1 MRLQGDG
8 TTARFSVLL
17 YCFWASVVS
26 IEVFLV
32 PYLVE
37 AGFRSAQAGYV
48 MSAIFL
54 VTIVS
59 QPLWGY
65 VCDRTGRH
73 REVIVAA
80 LITGALSMLLIPA
93 AGTSF
98 GLVMLL
104 AALYSLSANS
114 MPGIIDSWIM
124 QLRSRFGGVE
134 YGVARG
140 IGSLGFALTAVAM
153 GRIYD
158 SYGLKLN
165 FPVYAICALGA
176 ILATASIHAAR
187 SDTRRV
193 RAAADGGA
201 VTPSVF
207 AAARES
213 GIAALAHSIV
223 HNRDYL
229 FFLVASLGIVIG
241 LRAAMTF
248 LPLLIYSVGGVN
260 LHVGLAQFAS
270 AGSEIPFMFAAA
282 FLLRRFRPRHLLLI
296 AMAMFVLRLGL
307 LALAPSAAAIIA
319 VQLLHGASFGLFLPT
334 SVYYID
340 RISPAQFKTA
350 YQSLAPSVYFGIGS
364 VVGSSSGGLIVE
376 RYGLIMLFRLIPL
389 LIVLSVL
396 LFGYSVIRHR

>member
-1 MRLQGDG
+1 MRLRGDG

-37 AGFRSAQAGYV
+37 TGFRSAQAGYV

-104 AALYSLSANS
+104 AALYSASANS

-158 SYGLKLN
+158 SYGLALN

-176 ILATASIHAAR
+176 ILATGSIHAAR
-187 SDTRRV
+187 SDTRR
-193 RAAADGGA
+193 ALADGSGG
-201 VTPSVF
+201 TSSVL

-213 GIAALAHSIV
+213 GVAALAHSIL

-248 LPLLIYSVGGVN
+248 LPLLIYSVGGLNV
-260 LHVGLAQFAS
+260 HVGLAQFAS

-282 FLLRRFRPRHLLLI
+282 LLLRRFRPRHLLLF
-296 AMAMFVLRLGL
+296 AMAIFVLRLGL

-340 RISPAQFKTA
+340 RISPVQFKTA

-376 RYGLIMLFRLIPL
+376 RYGLTTLFQVIPV
-389 LIVLSVL
+389 LIVVSVL
-396 LFGYSVIRHR
+396 LFGYSVIRNR